1 MEDLQPE
8 CATAKSTTSKECKD
22 GMSSGTG
29 NVQWDDAK
37 KCTEGMAPCEKGK
50 VDPSTGGMDA
60 SILLPATDEACFE
73 LRC

>member
-1 MEDLQPE
+1 MEELEPE
-8 CATAKSTTSKECKD
+8 RATTQSTAIYEDKD

-29 NVQWDDAK
+29 NVQWDDVE

-50 VDPSTGGMDA
+50 VDPSTGDMDA
-60 SILLPATDEACFE
+60 SILLLATDEACFE

>member
-1 MEDLQPE
+1 MEELEPE
-8 CATAKSTTSKECKD
+8 RATAQSTAIYEDKD
-22 GMSSGTG
+22 DMSSGTG